1 MKNRTTK
8 ILRMNQRKNL
18 RNPRKTT
25 KKRRK
30 HLNQDLQAVTL
41 DPDMKENQALGISHK
56 VPPSNLVLN
65 QIADQVDHLDQAQE
79 DTKLEDLLDHLAL
92 NLLVK

>member
-1 MKNRTTK
+1 
-8 ILRMNQRKNL
+8 MNQKKSL

-25 KKRRK
+25 K
-30 HLNQDLQAVTL
+30 HLHQDLQAVTL
-41 DPDMKENQALGISHK
+41 DPDMKENQALGISHL

-79 DTKLEDLLDHLAL
+79 DTKVEDLLDHLAL